1 MGTVAVSNVPS
12 KASSN
17 TYVQLRSNR
26 VLSGTLW
33 DMTDRQSPRTA
44 HTRPESVSDA
54 TVKATG
60 KLSEALETV
69 EQARGHLYAF
79 HQLMGR
85 ADLLTGDAEEL
96 FREAGHDEIAERLG
110 TEIIGRNIAE
120 GRWTFQLVEEF
131 DDGYWSDFRTFEKQV
146 RDELV
151 EGRRHLFEAEMKES
165 RRTHGRRHHE
175 SCPAEEQ

>member
-85 ADLLTGDAEEL
+85 ADQLTGDPEEM
-96 FREAGHDEIAERLG
+96 FREAGNDEIAERLG
-110 TEIIGRNIAE
+110 T
-120 GRWTFQLVEEF
+120 
-131 DDGYWSDFRTFEKQV
+131 
-146 RDELV
+146 
-151 EGRRHLFEAEMKES
+151 
-165 RRTHGRRHHE
+165 
-175 SCPAEEQ
+175 

>member
-1 MGTVAVSNVPS
+1 MS
-12 KASSN
+12 
-17 TYVQLRSNR
+17 
-26 VLSGTLW
+26 
-33 DMTDRQSPRTA
+33 DRQTPHPA
-44 HTRPESVSDA
+44 HTRPDGVTDG

-85 ADLLTGDAEEL
+85 ADLLAGDAADL
-96 FREAGHDEIAERLG
+96 LGEAGHRDFADRV
-110 TEIIGRNIAE
+110 TDEIIGRNIAE

-131 DDGYWSDFRTFEKQV
+131 DDGYWSNFRALEKQV

-151 EGRRHLFEAEMKES
+151 AGRRHLFEAEMKEA
-165 RRTHGRRHHE
+165 RRTRGRRHHE
-175 SCPAEEQ
+175 ARPAEGQ

>member
-1 MGTVAVSNVPS
+1 MGTVAVSNVPPE
-12 KASSN
+12 ASSN

-44 HTRPESVSDA
+44 HTRPEGVSDA

-131 DDGYWSDFRTFEKQV
+131 DDGYWSELRALDADV
-146 RDELV
+146 RDAMV
-151 EGRRHLFEAEMKES
+151 AGRRHLFEAELKQA
-165 RRTHGRRHHE
+165 RRTHGRRGHE
-175 SCPAEEQ
+175 ARPGADE